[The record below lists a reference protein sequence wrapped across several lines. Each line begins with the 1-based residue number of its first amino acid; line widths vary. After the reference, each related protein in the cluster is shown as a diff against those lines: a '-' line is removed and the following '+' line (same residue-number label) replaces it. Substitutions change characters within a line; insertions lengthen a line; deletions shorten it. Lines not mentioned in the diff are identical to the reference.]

1 MSTEVANTQPI
12 LSDEQRADIKS
23 FDDAMALFA
32 QQGMAVSSITDY
44 GDGFQAGADKSD
56 FVNVKFVIVDLK
68 IVSGEKS
75 DYGSDFAV
83 VWIVTV
89 DGRKAILSDGG
100 TGVCE
105 QVKTLIS
112 RKAALPIMC
121 EKGLTVSEYDYVDE
135 KGKKTP
141 AKTYYFDG
149 M

>member
-1 MSTEVANTQPI
+1 MSEVATTTPM
-12 LSDEQRADIKS
+12 LSDAQRADIKS

-32 QQGMAVSSITDY
+32 QQGMPVTSITEY

-68 IVSGEKS
+68 IVPGEKS

-100 TGVCE
+100 TGICA
-105 QVKTLIS
+105 QVKTLIE
-112 RKAALPIMC
+112 RKAELPIMC
-121 EKGLTVSEYDYVDE
+121 EKGLTVSEYDYVDD

-141 AKTYYFDG
+141 AKTFYFDG